1 MFYNCTNRGEI
12 ATKNTGDINMFFVN
26 SLKLSFKEKNNFLSN
41 TWFSSIVEFYAK
53 SKFDF
58 FKLKKFCVQF
68 LNDHLSSNLYYHG
81 SHHTLD
87 VLQSLDQICF
97 EEKVS

>member
-1 MFYNCTNRGEI
+1 MAYNQ
-12 ATKNTGDINMFFVN
+12 
-26 SLKLSFKEKNNFLSN
+26 KNNLLNN
-41 TWFSSIVEFYAK
+41 TWFDNIIDFYAK
-53 SKFDF
+53 SKLDF
-58 FKLKKFCVQF
+58 EIKNIWDSV

-97 EEKVS
+97 HEKVKPADFFILKTAVYFMIWAI